1 MTRILLLLLTTAS
14 LSLTL
19 TACGERQEPTGEVAP
34 SYPVTAPGAAETP
47 LTISGLPERIVA
59 LSRGSAELLDALGV
73 SGRVVG
79 APAGVVLADGTDPE
93 DVVTPTGRIDAEA
106 VAALQPDLIVATAEQ
121 DAVGR
126 AQAQDLAG
134 APLYLQPSRTVDDVL
149 RAVAELG
156 AIVGTPVEARRL
168 KVELRDDIAATE
180 SRLRG
185 VEPVSAFVDAGLFV
199 TLGSSGIF
207 GDLLRRALGENV
219 APDPSAGPI
228 SAAALAE
235 ADPDVYLVTSDSRI
249 TLESLRRRA
258 ETSGLT
264 AVEEGRFA
272 VLPLEL
278 VTTPGP
284 GISAALQE
292 LAVALHPDAFR

>member
-1 MTRILLLLLTTAS
+1 MTRILLLLLTTVS

-34 SYPVTAPGAAETP
+34 SYPVTVQGAAETP
-47 LTISGLPERIVA
+47 ATVSELPERIVA
-59 LSRGSAELLDALGV
+59 LSRGSAELLDALGA
-73 SGRVVG
+73 GARVVG
-79 APAGVVLADGTDPE
+79 APAGVVLQDGTDPE
-93 DVVTPTGRIDAEA
+93 DVVTPTGRIDAQA
-106 VAALQPDLIVATAEQ
+106 VAELNPDLVVATAEQ

-126 AQAQDLAG
+126 AQAQDIAG
-134 APLYLQPSRTVDDVL
+134 APLYLQPSRTVNDVL

-156 AIVGTPVEARRL
+156 ALVGKPVEARRL
-168 KVELRDDIAATE
+168 RAKLREDIAATE
-180 SRLRG
+180 SRLQG
-185 VEPVSAFVDAGLFV
+185 VDPVSTFVDAGLFV
-199 TLGSSGIF
+199 TLGSNGIF

-228 SAAALAE
+228 SATALAE
-235 ADPDVYLVTSDSRI
+235 ADPDFYLVTSDSRI

-258 ETSGLT
+258 ETRGLT
-264 AVEEGRFA
+264 AVQEGRFA

-278 VTTPGP
+278 VTTAGP
-284 GISAALQE
+284 GIAAALQE